1 MTPSELAAEAQ
12 PSVPVHC
19 QDLGALP
26 VLDPGAWRSQLMA
39 RVRAGARPLTV
50 YGRPHDDRVLI
61 TAVLLGEAGLA
72 LLRTSVNPAGG
83 YHELTS
89 EIPALHC
96 FEREL
101 HETLGVRVA
110 GHPWQKPIR
119 YQGKDQAA
127 MNAYPFYRIEG
138 KELHEVNVGP
148 IHAGVIEPGAF
159 RFTCFGEQ
167 VLHLEI
173 HLGFQHRGAEA
184 RLLAEATRQP
194 LSPRRMAPLV
204 ETLAGDTSAAHA
216 WAHAAALEA
225 LAGAPAPA
233 AHERARA
240 IALELE
246 RAAMHLA
253 GLSGLAADVGFL
265 PGASTYGRLRTTA
278 INTSMRLCGSRF
290 SRGAIRPFAQPLRGG
305 AELTALVRKNLELL
319 RADLAL
325 VNEAFLSS
333 RLVRHRL
340 AGVGTVTADTARQLG
355 LVGMAA
361 RASGVAVDVRA
372 PGRGVFAAP
381 ALPVCTEPAGDCLAR
396 ARLRITE
403 LAASLDWLTAVYA
416 DEAAAPAETEATTP
430 AAPALRPGHLAI
442 ALVEGWRGE
451 VVHCLETD
459 ERGAI
464 VHCKVQDPSLRNWMG
479 LAMAVRGNEISDFPI
494 CNKSFDLSYCGND
507 L

>member
-1 MTPSELAAEAQ
+1 MSAATPLVLAQ
-12 PSVPVHC
+12 NVKDVP
-19 QDLGALP
+19 QLEIA
-26 VLDPGAWRSQLMA
+26 AFRSQVLA
-39 RVRAGARPLTV
+39 RLRQGQRALGL
-50 YGRPHDDRVLI
+50 YGRPHEERVLL
-61 TAVLLGEAGLA
+61 TAVLLGDEGLS

-89 EIPALHC
+89 DAPSLHV

-101 HETLGVRVA
+101 HDALGVRVA
-110 GHPWQKPIR
+110 GHPWLKPVR

-127 MNAYPFYRIEG
+127 MSGYPFYRIEG

-167 VLHLEI
+167 VLQLEI
-173 HLGFQHRGAEA
+173 QLGYQHRGAEA
-184 RLLAEATRQP
+184 QLLGRPTRH
-194 LSPRRMAPLV
+194 LAPLV

-225 LAGAPAPA
+225 LCPDGRDEHDGPA
-233 AHERARA
+233 ARELPRA
-240 IALELE
+240 IILELE
-246 RAAMHLA
+246 RVAMHLA

-290 SRGAIRPFAQPLRGG
+290 SRGAIRPLAQPVLGG
-305 AELTALVRKNLELL
+305 AELARQVAEALALL
-319 RADLAL
+319 RRDLAPIDQT
-325 VNEAFLSS
+325 FLGS

-340 AGVGTVTADTARQLG
+340 ADVGRLPTELASQVG

-361 RASGVAVDVRA
+361 RASGVAIDLRSDLRDGLRS
-372 PGRGVFAAP
+372 GRGAFAEP
-381 ALPVCTEPAGDCLAR
+381 PLPMHVEPGGDCLAR
-396 ARLRITE
+396 ARLRVVE
-403 LAASLDWLTAVYA
+403 LGHSLRWLE
-416 DEAAAPAETEATTP
+416 EACQRALPSLAPARAAPDALAT
-430 AAPALRPGHLAI
+430 LRPCHLAV
-442 ALVEGWRGE
+442 AAVEGWRGE
-451 VVHCLETD
+451 VLHCVETD
-459 ERGAI
+459 ERGA
-464 VHCKVQDPSLRNWMG
+464 VLHYKAQDPSLRNWTG
-479 LAMAVRGNEISDFPI
+479 LALALRGNEISDFPI